1 MNDIVNGSVES
12 RKNAI
17 YDNYDIK
24 DEKLKKELD
33 DFFKRLE
40 EYASSFNDVME
51 FETSFASSPLSGEY
65 TSLFTKIMTSGEP
78 LPEEK
83 GNEVVNDIKEEVKDE
98 INYQARRISRE
109 NTDRVLR
116 DTPIVGDVIQ
126 ARQTIDLFNK
136 FRRKKDEDK

>member
-1 MNDIVNGSVES
+1 MNDIVKGSVES
-12 RKNAI
+12 RKSAI

-78 LPEEK
+78 FVKEE
-83 GNEVVNDIKEEVKDE
+83 NEIVSEIKEE
-98 INYQARRISRE
+98 INYQARRVSRE
-109 NTDRVLR
+109 TTDSALR
-116 DTPIVGDVIQ
+116 DIPVVGDVIQ